1 MERHTGTGAHERSAG
16 TAGGVWTVEKHF
28 SWQKAPD
35 VPSGPQLADFT
46 NPLAK
51 KGDVISGLKL
61 VPLAT
66 KSPGPAEIIKGARPL
81 QTACR
86 PRALRAVFAAR
97 GTAWPMPHGSMQLG
111 LAR

>member
-1 MERHTGTGAHERSAG
+1 MERHTGLGAHERSEG

-35 VPSGPQLADFT
+35 VPSGAQLADFT

-51 KGDVISGLKL
+51 KGDVICGLKT

-66 KSPGPAEIIKGARPL
+66 KSPGPAELIKGAWPL
-81 QTACR
+81 RSA
-86 PRALRAVFAAR
+86 PRRR
-97 GTAWPMPHGSMQLG
+97 HRPMPSATVQLG
-111 LAR
+111 LAHAALRGHGAR

>member
-1 MERHTGTGAHERSAG
+1 MTQ
-16 TAGGVWTVEKHF
+16 VEKHF

-35 VPSGPQLADFT
+35 VPSGAQLADFT

-66 KSPGPAEIIKGARPL
+66 KSPGPAEIIKGA
-81 QTACR
+81 
-86 PRALRAVFAAR
+86 
-97 GTAWPMPHGSMQLG
+97 
-111 LAR
+111 

>member
-1 MERHTGTGAHERSAG
+1 MTQ
-16 TAGGVWTVEKHF
+16 VEKHF

-35 VPSGPQLADFT
+35 VPSGAQLADFT

-81 QTACR
+81 QASARCAARASRPACAAS
-86 PRALRAVFAAR
+86 RAHCAAR
-97 GTAWPMPHGSMQLG
+97 GAA
-111 LAR
+111 LAKSRADCS

>member
-1 MERHTGTGAHERSAG
+1 MERRTGVGAHEPSEG
-16 TAGGVWTVEKHF
+16 KAGGNWTVEKHF

-35 VPSGPQLADFT
+35 VPSSAQLADFT

-66 KSPGPAEIIKGARPL
+66 KSPGPAEIIQGAWPLRTKRPSL
-81 QTACR
+81 MVR
-86 PRALRAVFAAR
+86 AR
-97 GTAWPMPHGSMQLG
+97 G
-111 LAR
+111 